1 MIKFALHYTKIKAV
15 CFTNRNKKMNL
26 SEYSISIKQV
36 SKNITDNL
44 DTYVKLPAVIT
55 GAALVV
61 QRFSEGFD
69 VNGNKIGDYST
80 KKLYASKDMF
90 EGHDSY
96 FKPEKGRKT
105 MTFDDGYAGLRR
117 YVKLQANTVDLV
129 YSTSLA
135 KSVQGVLYG
144 KDAAIA
150 ILGKDSVDKS
160 IGNEKRFN
168 KTIFDVSESEID
180 AMNQVID
187 NAISDLWNF

>member
-1 MIKFALHYTKIKAV
+1 
-15 CFTNRNKKMNL
+15 MNF
-26 SEYSISIKQV
+26 SEYSIKIKQL

-55 GAALVV
+55 GASLVV

-80 KKLYASKDMF
+80 DKLYASKDMF

-96 FKPEKGRKT
+96 FKPKKGRKT
-105 MTFDDGYAGLRR
+105 MKFEDGYAGLRR

-150 ILGKDSVDKS
+150 ILGQDSVDKS

-168 KTIFDVSESEID
+168 KTIFDVSDSEID